1 MPLASRLKAVIGG
14 TTMINDTQLR
24 LKNVRSTRGRAKSV
38 AESTIM
44 MYRLHPHYPDLEDEM
59 ELRAAHK

>member
-1 MPLASRLKAVIGG
+1 
-14 TTMINDTQLR
+14 MINDTQLR